1 MFKLIRMVK
10 KGDKLPAEFRTEWLE
25 RNRDLRKTA
34 NKLIASVV
42 ADGKVLGDD
51 PMYDGVSALYFPGEK
66 EARDAGEKSQG
77 KDSISVL
84 MDEGKVLFE
93 RTGAQFKNLGQ
104 LKVILT
110 SVKKKELSPAQFK
123 DLSLKG
129 YAKTESKAL
138 MESGIQ
144 KIVASFAVPEKDK
157 PAAFDVMLELYFNEK
172 GDVKATFGSP
182 VIGML
187 RKDEETLV
195 DLAAPEIR
203 IVAEEHIL

>member
-25 RNRDLRKTA
+25 RNRELRKTA

-42 ADGKVLGDD
+42 ADGKVLGDE
-51 PMYDGVSALYFPGEK
+51 PMFDGVAALYFPAEK
-66 EARDAGEKSQG
+66 EARDSAEKSQG
-77 KDSISVL
+77 KDSLSLV

-110 SVKKKELSPAQFK
+110 SIKKKELSAAQFK

-129 YAKTESKAL
+129 YAKADSKSL

-144 KIVASFAVPEKDK
+144 KIVASFAVPAKDK
-157 PAAFDVMLELYFNEK
+157 PSPFDVMLEIYFNEK
-172 GDVKATFGSP
+172 DDVKATFGSP
-182 VIGML
+182 VIGIL

-195 DLAAPEIR
+195 DITAPEIR
-203 IVAEEHIL
+203 IVAEEHTL

>member
-10 KGDKLPAEFRTEWLE
+10 KGDKMPAEFRVEWLE
-25 RNRDLRKTA
+25 RNRELRKTA
-34 NKLIASVV
+34 NKLVASVV

-51 PMYDGVSALYFPGEK
+51 PPYDGVASLYFPAEK
-66 EARDAGEKSQG
+66 EARDANEKSQA
-77 KDSISVL
+77 KDSLSVV
-84 MDEGKVLFE
+84 MDEKTLFE
-93 RTGAQFKNLGQ
+93 RTGATFKALGQ
-104 LKVILT
+104 LKVILA
-110 SVKKKELSPAQFK
+110 SVKKKDLPSTQFK

-129 YAKTESKAL
+129 YAKAESKAL

-157 PAAFDVMLELYFNEK
+157 PAAFDVMLEIYFNSTD
-172 GDVKATFGSP
+172 DVKATFGSA

-195 DLAAPEIR
+195 QLDAPEIR
-203 IVAEEHIL
+203 IVAEEHTL

>member
-10 KGDKLPAEFRTEWLE
+10 RGDKLPAEFRTEWLE
-25 RNRDLRKTA
+25 RNRELSKTA
-34 NKLIASVV
+34 NKVIASVV

-51 PMYDGVSALYFPGEK
+51 PLYDGMAALYFPAEK
-66 EARDAGEKSQG
+66 EARTAQEQSQA
-77 KDSISVL
+77 KDSLSVV
-84 MDEGKVLFE
+84 MEEKVLFE
-93 RTGAQFKNLGQ
+93 RTGATFKGLGQ

-110 SVKKKELSPAQFK
+110 SMKKKELASAQFK

-129 YAKTESKAL
+129 YAKAESKAL

-157 PAAFDVMLELYFNEK
+157 PAAFDVMLEIYFNERD
-172 GDVKATFGSP
+172 DVKATFGSP
-182 VIGML
+182 VIGQL

-195 DLAAPEIR
+195 QLDAPEIR
-203 IVAEEHIL
+203 IVAEEHTL

>member
-10 KGDKLPAEFRTEWLE
+10 KGDKMPAEFRVEWLE
-25 RNRDLRKTA
+25 RNRELRKTA
-34 NKLIASVV
+34 NKLVASVV

-51 PMYDGVSALYFPGEK
+51 PPYDGMASLYFPAEK
-66 EARDAGEKSQG
+66 EARDANEKSQA
-77 KDSISVL
+77 KDSLSVV
-84 MDEGKVLFE
+84 MDEKTLFE
-93 RTGAQFKNLGQ
+93 RTGATFKALGQ
-104 LKVILT
+104 LKVILA
-110 SVKKKELSPAQFK
+110 SVKKKELPSAQFK

-129 YAKTESKAL
+129 YAKAESKAL

-157 PAAFDVMLELYFNEK
+157 PAAFDVMLEIYFNSTDE
-172 GDVKATFGSP
+172 VKATFGSP

-195 DLAAPEIR
+195 QLDAPEIR
-203 IVAEEHIL
+203 IVAEEHTL